1 MTLGPVKGRIDS
13 GMRPHA
19 ESGITITEVLVAVVI
34 AFFLVYLALPRGGC
48 APVSGQKTQTLS
60 NAKQL
65 YLATQQ
71 MALDGEAE
79 GKTNLGWPGDT
90 GGTFS
95 SWVHQLLAG
104 PYLTTNDFR
113 KLMSAPG
120 MIPPAGE
127 ILTKEQCALLAYAVS
142 SNSSPETVFLTT
154 ANFTNTPA
162 GGLPPEKSAKP
173 YGDKG
178 FVIFRRG
185 GDGAILQP
193 RQAGQTNIIGGSA
206 PLLR

>member
-1 MTLGPVKGRIDS
+1 MNDRS
-13 GMRPHA
+13 H
-19 ESGITITEVLVAVVI
+19 SGITITEVLVITVI
-34 AFFLVYLALPRGGC
+34 GLVFLFYLARPAVITGLS
-48 APVSGQKTQTLS
+48 SGQMTQTLS

-65 YLATQQ
+65 HLATQQ

-90 GGTFS
+90 GGTYS
-95 SWVHQLLAG
+95 NWVHQLLAG

-120 MIPPAGE
+120 VIPPAG
-127 ILTKEQCALLAYAVS
+127 IIPTKEQCALLAYAVR

-154 ANFTNTPA
+154 ANFTNTPS
-162 GGLPPEKSAKP
+162 GGLPPLKNSKP

-178 FVIFRRG
+178 FVVFRKG
-185 GDGAILQP
+185 GDGAILRP
-193 RQAGQTNIIGGSA
+193 RQAGQTNLIGGYA
-206 PLLR
+206 PLLQ